1 MLSTHKF
8 NQSQTTSRLLLSGA
22 MLLLATALFAL
33 PAAAQKTQATILTS
47 DIVNA
52 GANTDANL
60 VNPWGMSA
68 SPSGPWWV
76 SDNGTGLSTL
86 YDSTGAP
93 QGLVVT
99 IPPGS
104 GTGMGSPT
112 GQVFNGTT
120 DFKIVGTP
128 AHFIFATED
137 GTISGWYTGTSA
149 EIVVNN
155 SGSSAVYKG
164 IALASAGGAN
174 YLYVANF
181 HNGSVDVFNGNFAP
195 HSFGSGAFTDST
207 LPMGYAPFNVAN
219 IGSGKLAVT
228 FAKQNAAKHDD
239 VPGPGNGY
247 VDIFD
252 TSGNLIMRFQHNP
265 YLNAPWAVVVAP
277 ATGFGGFSGDILV
290 GQFGSGAIVAYN
302 PTTGNPAGL
311 LLDPNILQQKIDGLW
326 GLGFGNGGSAGPT
339 NTLFFTAGV
348 FGETHGLFGSIV
360 ALPGIPHP
368 IQKSLR
374 REQN

>member
-8 NQSQTTSRLLLSGA
+8 NKSQTASRLLLSA
-22 MLLLATALFAL
+22 AVLLLATALFAL
-33 PAAAQKTQATILTS
+33 PAAAQATQATILTS

-60 VNPWGMSA
+60 SNPWGMSA

-104 GTGMGSPT
+104 GTGTGSPT

-120 DFKIVGTP
+120 DFKILGTP

-219 IGSGKLAVT
+219 IGGGKLAVT

-239 VPGPGNGY
+239 VPGPGKGY

-368 IQKSLR
+368 IQK
-374 REQN
+374 